1 MTKNFCKALLF
12 CSMAVVASCSK
23 DIETEPQGNVTD
35 ELKEMKVETQV
46 SLMADTRALVT
57 GTTLANG
64 DHIGVFVLKNS
75 DNGNYDSKS
84 YYNVDY
90 SYNGSVWST
99 ASGVLLS
106 STVGKVA
113 AYYPRTNGYNTYSA
127 IPVETASKKDWMW
140 GTAAATVSN
149 ASPTAAITLHHAL
162 SAVRVNIVRGSYTG
176 TGTVTALSVT
186 SNILGTGAS
195 MNALTGTLSSK
206 TGGGSAL
213 TWTGS
218 ATLESGVSPAPSVY
232 DRTAVPMDTGTKNVS
247 FSVTMD
253 GDTYSASSNF
263 GATTPTPGNI
273 YSFTLTVNG
282 TEMTVSSV
290 TVTAWAA
297 PTVIDAGG
305 ELSL

>member
-1 MTKNFCKALLF
+1 MEKGIFKVLILT
-12 CSMAVVASCSK
+12 SMAIMASCSN
-23 DIETEPQGNVTD
+23 DIEQEPQGAILD
-35 ELKEMKVETQV
+35 ELKEMNVETEV

-57 GTTLANG
+57 GTSLTIG

-75 DNGNYDSKS
+75 DNDNYDGKS

-90 SYNGSVWST
+90 SFNGITWST
-99 ASGVLLS
+99 ASSVMLS

-113 AYYPRTNGYNTYSA
+113 AYYPRSNGNNTYSA
-127 IPVETASKKDWMW
+127 IPIETASGKDWMW
-140 GTAAATVSN
+140 GTAASTVSN
-149 ASPTAAITLHHAL
+149 SSPTAAITLRHAL
-162 SAVRVNIVRGSYTG
+162 AAVRVNIVRGSYTG
-176 TGTVTALSVT
+176 TGTVTSLSVT

-195 MNALTGTLSSK
+195 MNALTGALSSK

-218 ATLESGVSPAPSVY
+218 TTLAGGVSPAASVF
-232 DRTAVPMDTGTKNVS
+232 DLTAVPMDTGTKNVT

-253 GDTYSASSNF
+253 GDTYSAASNF
-263 GATTPTPGNI
+263 GATTPSAGNI

-305 ELSL
+305 ELTL